1 MHIVIIG
8 PGAVGGYFG
17 AKMAKAGLPVSFMVR
32 NKRYQQLQQT
42 GLQVKSLHG
51 DFIIEPT
58 LVKTAEELEKPDVV
72 LVAVKNYHLE
82 GVLEELSGVVE
93 KGAVV
98 LPLLNGIQHMDVL
111 IERFG
116 KEKVLGGVC
125 YVESTL
131 ASDGSIHQTSSMQDI
146 VFGPLS
152 EQGPTWLL
160 GLKETMEQA
169 NIGVTLSTSILTDM
183 WKKFAFLVSLSG
195 ITTALRSP
203 IGVAL
208 ADPVTNAFLRNL
220 IDEILAVAAHKQV
233 ALPQDLGD
241 EIMNRLAAL
250 SPDMTSSMHR
260 DLEKGFPLELE
271 SLQGAVLTMAKE
283 AALPTP
289 CMRTLYALLHPFKDG
304 RP

>member
-1 MHIVIIG
+1 
-8 PGAVGGYFG
+8 
-17 AKMAKAGLPVSFMVR
+17 
-32 NKRYQQLQQT
+32 
-42 GLQVKSLHG
+42 
-51 DFIIEPT
+51 
-58 LVKTAEELEKPDVV
+58 
-72 LVAVKNYHLE
+72 
-82 GVLEELSGVVE
+82 
-93 KGAVV
+93 
-98 LPLLNGIQHMDVL
+98 
-111 IERFG
+111 
-116 KEKVLGGVC
+116 
-125 YVESTL
+125 
-131 ASDGSIHQTSSMQDI
+131 
-146 VFGPLS
+146 
-152 EQGPTWLL
+152 
-160 GLKETMEQA
+160 MEQA

>member
-8 PGAVGGYFG
+8 AGAVGGYFG

-82 GVLEELSGVVE
+82 GILEELSGVVE

-152 EQGPTWLL
+152 EQGPTWVV
-160 GLKETMEQA
+160 G
-169 NIGVTLSTSILTDM
+169 
-183 WKKFAFLVSLSG
+183 
-195 ITTALRSP
+195 P
-203 IGVAL
+203 
-208 ADPVTNAFLRNL
+208 
-220 IDEILAVAAHKQV
+220 
-233 ALPQDLGD
+233 
-241 EIMNRLAAL
+241 
-250 SPDMTSSMHR
+250 
-260 DLEKGFPLELE
+260 
-271 SLQGAVLTMAKE
+271 
-283 AALPTP
+283 
-289 CMRTLYALLHPFKDG
+289 
-304 RP
+304 